1 MKGASN
7 IAPFGLRMPDEL
19 KQRISELAKKNG
31 RSMNAEIVS
40 IIENHFAASGAGNNE
55 FLQFF
60 REVRAMS
67 EGRAKE
73 IEDII
78 GGKVKNDKDKDKDKD

>member
-19 KQRISELAKKNG
+19 KQRVSELAKKNG
-31 RSMNAEIVS
+31 RSMNAEIVN
-40 IIENHFAASGAGNNE
+40 IIENHFVVSDAGSNE

-60 REVRAMS
+60 REVRAMN
-67 EGRAKE
+67 EDRAKE

-78 GGKVKNDKDKDKDKD
+78 GKNIKNGKDKE